1 MRSSTSRCS
10 SETTNAGAASTDTML
25 TFYQRQLYQRR
36 TTSAPNTGDSRGAER
51 LESAP
56 IVAVPLDLLCH
67 RGSPAARLG
76 CVELLRDQRTGRE
89 SWARQEWKDVFDVEP
104 G

>member
-36 TTSAPNTGDSRGAER
+36 TTSYLDGIRSVGDTRWGTGYEGAF
-51 LESAP
+51 A
-56 IVAVPLDLLCH
+56 
-67 RGSPAARLG
+67 
-76 CVELLRDQRTGRE
+76 TGEGTR
-89 SWARQEWKDVFDVEP
+89 
-104 G
+104 